1 MKIALMEL
9 RDIAVFAFVMLNAL
23 FVLIVFLLQLNK
35 DSLHIQWPFNA
46 KNFIIYDPSTNE
58 ITIERDYLE
67 LEPIGLMFV
76 LFFGVILFVQFMAMI
91 AHRFATISQIMATTN
106 LNWSCNSNEDD
117 EASMAAGASVDFA
130 RILQRPQPQWDEDD
144 MTDEQ
149 EKVCRRGT
157 IHRILYQ
164 HRNRQDYSN
173 LETNFK
179 RRYFKEGS
187 LNIWFAVLVEAI
199 LISSIHLRNLFRRF
213 RYKPWTY
220 HS

>member
-1 MKIALMEL
+1 MKQALMEL

-46 KNFIIYDPSTNE
+46 KNFISYDPSTME
-58 ITIERDYLE
+58 ISIKREYLE
-67 LEPIGLMFV
+67 LEPIGLVFV
-76 LFFGVILFVQFMAMI
+76 LFFGVILFIQFIAMI
-91 AHRFATISQIMATTN
+91 VHRFATISQILATTN
-106 LNWSCNSNEDD
+106 LNWSCSNNED
-117 EASMAAGASVDFA
+117 EASAAAGASVDFA
-130 RILQRPQPQWDEDD
+130 KALQRPQPQWDEDN

-149 EKVCRRGT
+149 EKICRRGT

-179 RRYFKEGS
+179 RRYFKDGNKFS
-187 LNIWFAVLVEAI
+187 SFFSVL
-199 LISSIHLRNLFRRF
+199 
-213 RYKPWTY
+213 
-220 HS
+220 